1 MIPDIAKF
9 KPILK
14 DFEIIEHQ
22 NRDGVQIL
30 RLKITF
36 IDSSVLFVTDIFIS
50 FENRRKYSFHWQNMN
65 AELISRWDNAPHF
78 PDISSHPHHQH
89 LQSETNVIASS
100 AMNLV
105 DILKIIQEKIQE

>member
-1 MIPDIAKF
+1 MIPDIVKF

-14 DFEIIEHQ
+14 DFEIAEHQ

-36 IDSSVLFVTDIFIS
+36 IDLSVLFVTDIFIS
-50 FENRRKYSFHWQNMN
+50 FEKRRKYSFHWQNVN
-65 AELISRWDNAPHF
+65 EELISRWDNAPHF
-78 PDISSHPHHQH
+78 PDIRSYAHHQH

-100 AMNLV
+100 AVNLI

>member
-1 MIPDIAKF
+1 MIPDITVF
-9 KPILK
+9 KSLFN

-36 IDSSVLFVTDIFIS
+36 IDSSILFVTDIFIS
-50 FENRRKYSFHWQNMN
+50 FENRRKYSFHWQNVN
-65 AELISRWDNAPHF
+65 EELISRWDNAPHF
-78 PDISSHPHHQH
+78 SDISSYPHHQH

-100 AMNLV
+100 AINLIDV
-105 DILKIIQEKIQE
+105 LKIIQEKIQE

>member
-1 MIPDIAKF
+1 MIPDIAEF
-9 KPILK
+9 RSILN

-36 IDSSVLFVTDIFIS
+36 IDSSILFVTDIFIS
-50 FENRRKYSFHWQNMN
+50 FENRRKYSFHWQNVDE
-65 AELISRWDNAPHF
+65 ELISRWDNAPHF
-78 PDISSHPHHQH
+78 PEISSFPHHQH
-89 LQSETNVIASS
+89 LHSETNVIASS
-100 AMNLV
+100 AINLI